1 MSTTP
6 TNLPVPSEKPQDLKF
21 NAGKIDEF
29 VTSLARQYIDRFG
42 GKRYTIEGLRWL
54 AQQAIAQ
61 YGWVLIDSFQD
72 GADITL
78 PNQALRDESTGEYY
92 RWDGALPK
100 HVDAGSTPSSSGGVG
115 VGAWIGIGDAS
126 LRSMLASSA
135 DGMGDAL
142 MAVKLSYIG
151 SVVRTQHDKNADFI
165 SAKDFGAVG
174 DGQYHLLSEYYPT
187 LASAQAVYPFITSLS
202 QTIDFAGI
210 QAAINTGRNVFVPSG
225 LYYTSTPFDMSA
237 SNTIKGETNP
247 EINRPATFISVVG
260 NITCF
265 HYGNVFNCANIEN
278 FYIFYDGGRP
288 TLPSGNDGK
297 IGILMD
303 GTSASP
309 GVISIKN
316 VDIDG
321 AWWGIYDSTGNYLSK
336 YIHVWCR
343 NVAHGFYKANGT
355 TIQWDT
361 CYVMNAAQAWYVV
374 NCLSPQ
380 LINCA
385 ADKIVVDGTQYTFDS
400 AGLYF
405 SGCKSVTFSGY
416 DGESNV
422 IKNSNGVTAAYMR
435 FHDSFVHMSGIAG
448 HGNAMES
455 SGGGIVSYFYA
466 TGNSIV
472 NIKSSVDCFLDA
484 QTITYTGTG
493 YPNTLLTD
501 STAKILAEGCRFKA
515 PTGGTP
521 AVSAISTGNVVFS
534 DCALTGIQTAGTYA
548 ETRSAEGLMIP
559 AVYTAKGV
567 QAVPAN
573 TPTTLFELPNKQG
586 TYLISVWA
594 SGSGTNFASTQ
605 LAMYDGSLYLTPL
618 KIGGLISFTVTGRIV
633 TITSQG
639 WTTFT
644 WSYVKVG

>member
-1 MSTTP
+1 MSDITANIVVSMPSQLFTMP
-6 TNLPVPSEKPQDLKF
+6 RSFKAVANGKIYIGQIDTDPVNPANQIQVYLENEDGSHVQVAQPIVI
-21 NAGKIDEF
+21 NAGGYPVYNGQIAKF
-29 VTSLARQYIDRFG
+29 VTVQGHSMAVYDAYG
-42 GKRYTIEGLRWL
+42 
-54 AQQAIAQ
+54 AQQF
-61 YGWVLIDSFQD
+61 YYPNVLKYDPDQFKQQLAS
-72 GADITL
+72 GADGL
-78 PNQALRDESTGEYY
+78 
-92 RWDGALPK
+92 
-100 HVDAGSTPSSSGGVG
+100 
-115 VGAWIGIGDAS
+115 
-126 LRSMLASSA
+126 
-135 DGMGDAL
+135 GDAL
-142 MAVKLSYIG
+142 VAVKQPYTG
-151 SVVRTQHDKNADFI
+151 SVVRTQHEKNADFI
-165 SAKDFGAVG
+165 SAKDFGAIG
-174 DGQYHLLSEYYPT
+174 DGQYHELNEFYSTLSD
-187 LASAQAVYPFITSLS
+187 AQEVYPFVTDLT
-202 QTIDFAGI
+202 QTIDYAGI
-210 QAAINTGRNVFVPSG
+210 QAAINSGRDVIVPSG
-225 LYYTSTPFDMSA
+225 IYYINKSLNMSA
-237 SNTIKGETNP
+237 SNTIAGETNT
-247 EINRPATFISVVG
+247 EINRPSTFLSIVG
-260 NITCF
+260 NIACF

-288 TLPSGNDGK
+288 TTPSGNDGK

-303 GTSASP
+303 GVDASP

-321 AWWGIYDSTGNYLSK
+321 AWWGIYDATGNYLSK
-336 YIHVWCR
+336 YTHVWCR
-343 NVAHGFYKANGT
+343 NVAHGFYKMNGT

-385 ADKIVVDGTQYTFDS
+385 ADQITVDSVNYTFDS
-400 AGLYF
+400 SGLYF
-405 SGCKSVTFSGY
+405 SGCKSLTIMGY

-422 IKNSNGVTAAYMR
+422 IKNNNGSTSSYMR
-435 FHDSFVHMSGIAG
+435 FNDTYAMLSGIAG
-448 HGNAMES
+448 HGNSMETT
-455 SGGGIVSYFYA
+455 GGGIVSYFYA

-472 NIKSSVDCFLDA
+472 SIKSSVDTFLDG
-484 QTITYTGTG
+484 QTINYTGSGG

-501 STAKILAEGCRFKA
+501 SNAKILAEGCRFKA

-548 ETRSAEGLMIP
+548 ETRSSEGLMIP
-559 AVYTAKGV
+559 AVYTSKGV

-639 WTTFT
+639 GTTFT